1 MSTAARVPETYELTG
16 DDAYETLRAARLR
29 TVASD
34 AFLRF
39 RYADGFSH
47 SRAMAYQLVMTL
59 LSGAIALIGLAV
71 TFGSSTL
78 ANALTE
84 GSRSFAPGPTTE
96 LFENALTESS
106 MNGHAV
112 SALIFGSVAMLIAGS
127 SAMGQVERAANRI
140 YGVEADRP
148 PIQKYRRALLLTLT
162 AGVLSVI
169 YVLLFTAGDRNSGDA
184 TLSWLNVW
192 LLLRWP
198 VTVTLLTVS
207 ICLIFELAPRRHQPR
222 FSWLAV
228 GAALSVIGSV
238 LVSALLGVYIA
249 LSKSFG
255 QTYGSLAGFMGV
267 LLWAYLSSITLFY
280 GLAFAAQLEAVRGG
294 VSEPRSEAKLRQGE
308 PLSGSPL
315 ESTGKF

>member
-16 DDAYETLRAARLR
+16 DEAYETLRAARLR

-34 AFLRF
+34 AFRRF

-47 SRAMAYQLVMTL
+47 SRAMAFQLVMTL

-71 TFGSSTL
+71 TIGSSTL

-96 LFENALTESS
+96 LFEDALMESS

-112 SALIFGSVAMLIAGS
+112 SALIFGSIAMLIAGS

-148 PIQKYRRALLLTLT
+148 PIEKYRRALLLTLT

-238 LVSALLGVYIA
+238 LVSALLGFYIA

-255 QTYGSLAGFMGV
+255 QTYGPLAGFMGV